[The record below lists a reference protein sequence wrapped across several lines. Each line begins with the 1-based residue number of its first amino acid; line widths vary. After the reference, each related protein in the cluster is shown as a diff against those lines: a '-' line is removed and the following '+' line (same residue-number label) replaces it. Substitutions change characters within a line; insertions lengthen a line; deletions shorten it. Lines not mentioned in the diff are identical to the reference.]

1 MSPSNKLNFS
11 VFLLES
17 LASRNQPK
25 CLVCQEVLPPRE
37 ETAFEKVDNILIV
50 EAKLRKK
57 SKISDRQCRQ
67 VTRNFRKDHEIL
79 VQKSTAELN
88 SSKIPACTTSC
99 WDCTKTDITEDL
111 KSQST
116 SFKSKFAKHLQDS
129 KIQESGQLSLQSIA
143 IHHIHGCEFL
153 GGYSWSACSIH
164 QLAMEFYPLPKY

>member
-1 MSPSNKLNFS
+1 MFG
-11 VFLLES
+11 
-17 LASRNQPK
+17 
-25 CLVCQEVLPPRE
+25 LPRSTTTKV

-57 SKISDRQCRQ
+57 SKISDRQCRV

-79 VQKSTAELN
+79 VPKSTAELN

-116 SFKSKFAKHLQDS
+116 SFKSKFAKHL
-129 KIQESGQLSLQSIA
+129 
-143 IHHIHGCEFL
+143 
-153 GGYSWSACSIH
+153 
-164 QLAMEFYPLPKY
+164 